1 MWFFDCP
8 EIIYGEDAL
17 AELENLQGERAFI
30 VTDAVLHGLGFTDR
44 ITTLLETAGLEVAY
58 FNEVEPEPSLQ
69 TVRQGAERMRAF
81 QPDWIV
87 GLGGGSAMD
96 AAKAMWVLYERPD
109 LQPDEISPMMDLNIG
124 KLAKLIAIPTTA
136 GTGSEATWA
145 TVLTDKSDGRKLSL
159 GSRETMPTMAIV
171 DPALTRDLPAR
182 VTADTGLDT
191 LTHAVEGYVGTFAN
205 DFTDG
210 ICLKAIQLVFEYLPR
225 AYREPHDEEARE
237 HMANAATLAGLG
249 FINSWASLAHAMG
262 HAFGGFFKIP
272 HGRSVSLFLPYTLE
286 YIAQEPEITRFRDIA
301 HALRLP
307 EGDADEATA
316 ATAVI
321 AAIRALHQEVDQP
334 LTVEANGITRED
346 YESKNEMLCEFAE
359 GDGTFVSI
367 ARIPEREDLERLFLY
382 AYDGQTVDF

>member
-44 ITTLLETAGLEVAY
+44 ITALLETAGLEVAY

-109 LQPDEISPMMDLNIG
+109 LQPDEISPFVELNIG
-124 KLAKLIAIPTTA
+124 KLAKLITIPTTA
-136 GTGSEATWA
+136 GTGSEVTWF
-145 TVLTDKSDGRKLSL
+145 TVLTDKSDGRKLGM
-159 GSRETMPTMAIV
+159 GSRETLPSMAII
-171 DPALTRDLPAR
+171 DPALTLDLPAR
-182 VTADTGLDT
+182 VTADTGLDA
-191 LTHAVEGYVGTFAN
+191 LTHAVEGYVCTFHN
-205 DFTDG
+205 DFSDG
-210 ICLKAIQLVFEYLPR
+210 LCLKAIQLVFDYLPR
-225 AYREPHDEEARE
+225 AYHEPHDEVARE

-249 FINSWASLAHAMG
+249 FGNSWASLAHAMG
-262 HAFGGFFKIP
+262 HTFGGFFKVA

-286 YIAQEPEITRFRDIA
+286 YMAQEAEMTRFRDIA

-307 EGDADEATA
+307 EGDADEPTA
-316 ATAVI
+316 AKAVV
-321 AAIRALHQEVDQP
+321 AAIRELHQQVDQP
-334 LTVEANGITRED
+334 LTAEAVGIDRND
-346 YESKNEMLCEFAE
+346 YESKLEILCEFAE
-359 GDGTFVSI
+359 GDSQFISGV
-367 ARIPEREDLERLFLY
+367 RIPEREDLERLFLC
-382 AYDGQTVDF
+382 AFDGQTVDF